1 MTAAPSFSA
10 RVSSP
15 KSQRAEPA
23 YAHVGHAAQGRFR
36 ADGASPWIWA
46 AAALVWAWA
55 LALLSTRESLVELYL
70 VIASAPP
77 LWGFLV
83 LPIEKQLA
91 ILSIG
96 VLLAVIGIR
105 STPKGSNGWP
115 RSIRWLLAAAVIPLL
130 DALRIGGGPV
140 PATFLEP
147 LYFTFATGMAARN
160 LAAESNIRPWWPTD
174 SPRWFWLTVGTAV
187 AATLWWYWEGQQAYA
202 NFLLGY
208 HDFGHFAR
216 RIINTWEGRG
226 WLLESPGV
234 PAYWDHFNP
243 GLVLLAPLWGLIPDA
258 RLFLGLQA
266 ICLASPALLAFGIAR
281 RYDCDAMT
289 STVWSLTFLAF
300 PSLGLLNLSY
310 SYGWH
315 PVSVAVPLMFLAVWA
330 LLTGRRIVALIAI
343 VLACSFQ
350 ESVIVV
356 AGCLA
361 AALALQGW
369 LAGGRMS
376 DGWRSGLSRRVGQTR
391 LADCLPVWGWWM
403 IWAAMVIAFLLIAR
417 YASFME
423 FQTGRFSRLGDSF
436 MEIALSPLLR
446 PVAFWGRMARMVSL
460 YFLLGMLVPWHL
472 PNVARGWPMLL
483 AMVLPMTVLLA
494 WEHGPAAS
502 LAFQYV
508 SESLIVLYLAALGG
522 SGSRIAVEPSQTTR
536 TAAAPQQRVRAV
548 AALACALTASSLYG
562 SLPWSSPTLNLMI
575 TKSYDV
581 PDQAD
586 LMFNPRA
593 VGTAGHEMLSSIV
606 ARVEQNP
613 DVAVLAT
620 GRIASHLLRVR
631 RLESVEQALVRW
643 DLLTQEMGED
653 RSPIEAFD
661 WVILDRYERFQQSLD
676 RTLVVLDAARQAG
689 YRIEL
694 DQDGLIVLRRPSR
707 SAGDTRHPF
716 RG

>member
-1 MTAAPSFSA
+1 MQQRPKKRGQEHFAGKRPRECFAQRIPAPF
-10 RVSSP
+10 
-15 KSQRAEPA
+15 
-23 YAHVGHAAQGRFR
+23 F
-36 ADGASPWIWA
+36 PWIWGM
-46 AAALVWAWA
+46 AALIWAWA

-70 VIASAPP
+70 VIASAPR
-77 LWGFLV
+77 LWGFVL
-83 LPIEKQLA
+83 LPIEKQGA
-91 ILSIG
+91 ILG
-96 VLLAVIGIR
+96 AGLLLATIGIR
-105 STPKGSNGWP
+105 STRAGGLCWP
-115 RSIRWLLAAAVIPLL
+115 RSIRWLLAAAIVPLL
-130 DALRIGGGPV
+130 DAVRVLGGVV
-140 PATFLEP
+140 PITFLEP
-147 LYFTFATGMAARN
+147 LYFSFVTGMAVGN
-160 LAAESNIRPWWPTD
+160 LAAESNVRPWWPTD
-174 SPRWFWLTVGTAV
+174 SIRWFWLTVGLAAAAAV
-187 AATLWWYWEGQQAYA
+187 WWYWEGQQAYA

-243 GLVLLAPLWGLIPDA
+243 GLVLLAPLWGLLPDA

-266 ICLASPALLAFGIAR
+266 VCLASPALLAFGIAR

-289 STVWSLTFLAF
+289 SAIWSLTFLAF

-315 PVSVAVPLMFLAVWA
+315 PVSVAVPLMFLAVGA
-330 LLTGRRIVALIAI
+330 LLIRQRILALVAI

-369 LAGGRMS
+369 LAGGRTS
-376 DGWRSGLSRRVGQTR
+376 DGWHGALGRRMGHTR
-391 LADCLPVWGWWM
+391 LTECLPVWGWWM
-403 IWAAMVIAFLLIAR
+403 IWAAMVVAFLWIAR

-423 FQTGRFSRLGDSF
+423 FQTGRFSRLGDSTA
-436 MEIALSPLLR
+436 EIVLSPLLR
-446 PVAFWGRMARMVSL
+446 PIAFWGRMLRMVSL
-460 YFLLGMLVPWHL
+460 YFLLGLLVPWHL
-472 PNVARGWPMLL
+472 PNVARGWPVLL
-483 AMVLPMTVLLA
+483 AMVLPLTVLLA

-522 SGSRIAVEPSQTTR
+522 SCSRPADRTDQAMGTTDVS
-536 TAAAPQQRVRAV
+536 VRRLGAI
-548 AALACALTASSLYG
+548 AALASALTASSLYG

-575 TKSYDV
+575 SKSYDV
-581 PDQAD
+581 PGQTE
-586 LMFNPRA
+586 LTYNPRA
-593 VGTAGHEMLSSIV
+593 IGTPGHEMLTSIV
-606 ARVEQNP
+606 ARVAQEP
-613 DVAVLAT
+613 EVSVLAT

-643 DLLTQEMGED
+643 DLLGQEMGDD

-676 RTLVVLDAARQAG
+676 RTDLLLEAARQAG
-689 YRIEL
+689 YRTEL
-694 DQDGLIVLRRPSR
+694 DQDGLIVLRRPE
-707 SAGDTRHPF
+707 F
-716 RG
+716 